1 MRILIVEDEQPIAE
15 DLQGLCAK
23 LLGKKLEAVH
33 FELTLG
39 NARQYL
45 SQKRIDLLLLDL
57 NLSGRNGF
65 DLLKEAVS
73 YSFHTIVVSAN
84 IDRAIEAFE
93 YGVIDFV
100 PKPYSEERL
109 AKALDR
115 FDQSALFQNHGLKY
129 LSVRKTGGIR
139 LVAIADLMYIK
150 GANVYTELVAKNGDK
165 ELYDKTLDD
174 LSKILPGNFFRIH
187 KSYIVDT
194 SAVRSVIVQG
204 SGKYAVELHS
214 REVLPVSRA
223 RYADLKKR
231 LTLSTVLSLPSS
243 DTLP

>member
-15 DLQGLCAK
+15 DLQELCAK
-23 LLGKKLEAVH
+23 LLGRGLETVH
-33 FELTLG
+33 YELTLG

-45 SQKRIDLLLLDL
+45 SQKRIDLLILDL

-73 YSFHTIVVSAN
+73 CSFHTIVVSAN

-93 YGVIDFV
+93 YGVIDFI
-100 PKPYSEERL
+100 PKPYSEERI

-115 FDQSALFQNHGLKY
+115 FDHSERFQNHRVKY

-139 LVAIADLMYIK
+139 LMAIADLMYIR
-150 GANVYTELVAKNGDK
+150 GADVYTELVSKNGEK

-194 SAVRSVIVQG
+194 NTVKSVKVQG
-204 SGKYAVELHS
+204 GGKYAIELHS
-214 REVLPVSRA
+214 KEVLPVSRA
-223 RYADLKKR
+223 RYSDLKKM
-231 LTLSTVLSLPSS
+231 LAHSGQ
-243 DTLP
+243 

>member
-15 DLQGLCAK
+15 DLQELCRK
-23 LLGKKLEAVH
+23 LLGDRLEVVH
-33 FELTLG
+33 VELTLG
-39 NARQYL
+39 NAREYL
-45 SQKRIDLLLLDL
+45 AQKRIDLLLLDL

-100 PKPYSEERL
+100 PKPYSEERV

-115 FDQSALFQNHGLKY
+115 CDHSELFQNHGVKF

-139 LVAIADLMYIK
+139 LVAIADLMYVK
-150 GANVYTELVAKNGDK
+150 GANVYSELVSRNGDK

-174 LSKILPGNFFRIH
+174 LSRILPGNFFRIH

-194 SAVRSVIVQG
+194 TAVKDVIVRG
-204 SGKYAVELHS
+204 SGKYAIALHS
-214 REVLPVSRA
+214 QEILPVSRT
-223 RYADLKKR
+223 RYAALKKK
-231 LTLSTVLSLPSS
+231 LAPSQQ
-243 DTLP
+243 

>member
-1 MRILIVEDEQPIAE
+1 MRILIVEDDQPIAE
-15 DLQGLCAK
+15 DLQDLC
-23 LLGKKLEAVH
+23 GKFLAERLESVH
-33 FELTLG
+33 YELTLG

-45 SQKRIDLLLLDL
+45 SQKRIDLLILDL

-93 YGVIDFV
+93 YGVIDFI
-100 PKPYSEERL
+100 PKPYSEQRI

-115 FDQSALFQNHGLKY
+115 FDHADFFQEHRVKY

-139 LVAIADLMYIK
+139 LMAIADLLYVK
-150 GANVYTELVAKNGDK
+150 GANVYSELVSKNGEN

-174 LSKILPGNFFRIH
+174 LSRMLPGNFFRIH
-187 KSYIVDT
+187 KSYIVNID
-194 SAVRSVIVQG
+194 AVRNVSVQG
-204 SGKYAVELHS
+204 GGKYAVHLHS
-214 REVLPVSRA
+214 RQVLPVSRA
-223 RYADLKKR
+223 RYADLKK
-231 LTLSTVLSLPSS
+231 VLAHSR
-243 DTLP
+243 

>member
-15 DLQGLCAK
+15 DLQELCAK
-23 LLGKKLEAVH
+23 LVGDRLESVH
-33 FELTLG
+33 YELTLG
-39 NARQYL
+39 NARHYL
-45 SQKRIDLLLLDL
+45 SQKRIDLLILDL

-65 DLLKEAVS
+65 ELLQEAVS

-84 IDRAIEAFE
+84 IDKAIDAFD

-115 FDQSALFQNHGLKY
+115 FDHSELFQANRVKY
-129 LSVRKTGGIR
+129 LSVRATRSIH

-150 GANVYTELVAKNGDK
+150 GANVYSELVSKNGEK

-174 LSKILPGNFFRIH
+174 LSRILPDNFFRIH

-194 SAVRSVIVQG
+194 HAIKSVKVQG
-204 SGKYAVELHS
+204 SGKYAIELHS
-214 REVLPVSRA
+214 KEILPVSRA
-223 RYADLKKR
+223 RYAHLMTK
-231 LTLSTVLSLPSS
+231 LAPPLQ
-243 DTLP
+243 